1 MNFFFQ
7 RKNSKRV
14 KEEADGSPKKQ
25 DRDSG
30 RGEND
35 LFDRAKGGLET
46 LAGNLQ
52 AAKNGLSFHS
62 FFLSQIFVHGNVSS
76 TFEK

>member
-1 MNFFFQ
+1 MNFFQ
-7 RKNSKRV
+7 RKNSSKRV

-30 RGEND
+30 RGKND

-46 LAGNLQ
+46 LAANLQ

-62 FFLSQIFVHGNVSS
+62 FFNPKFCHPLSKNK
-76 TFEK
+76 T